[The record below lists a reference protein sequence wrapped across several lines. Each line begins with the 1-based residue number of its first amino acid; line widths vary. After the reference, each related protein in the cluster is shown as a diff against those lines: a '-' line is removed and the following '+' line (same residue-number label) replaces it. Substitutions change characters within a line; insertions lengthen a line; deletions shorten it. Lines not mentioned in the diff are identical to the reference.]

1 MSNRQKNKHTPFLIV
16 LSSPSGAGKTTI
28 CHEVA
33 QKDRNIGY
41 SISATTRPKR
51 PDEINGRDYFFFNR
65 KEFERK
71 RKQGE
76 FVETAKVYG
85 YYYGTPVKEIKRILG
100 KGKDVIMDLDTHGMK
115 SIKRLFPNSVAIF
128 ITTSNLTELQNRLS
142 RRAEEK
148 TEISRRANYL
158 KAELAAMP
166 KFDYLVRNDD
176 LKVAVDNVL
185 AIIQAERLNT
195 KRLTKFSLKFKSR
208 RN

>member
-71 RKQGE
+71 RNQGE

-176 LKVAVDNVL
+176 IKVAVDNVL

>member
-65 KEFERK
+65 KEFAQK
-71 RKQGE
+71 RNQGE

>member
-71 RKQGE
+71 RNQGE

>member
-71 RKQGE
+71 RNQGE

-115 SIKRLFPNSVAIF
+115 SIKRLLPNSVAIF